1 MIEWLLPMGRLV
13 FALMGAAGG
22 LEKGF
27 TQYAFPPT

>member
-13 FALMGAAGG
+13 FALMGAAEG

-27 TQYAFPPT
+27 TQ